1 MNKVDVKRLKK
12 QLVLSDYEAILKAL
26 GIPIMLK
33 LKDRWV
39 LMTGCHNRDPL
50 QGSQKLYFYIESKIF
65 QCYTRCAC
73 SMDIIGLCQKRLA
86 LLNKPCAF
94 LDAVQF
100 IIDTTSIDIGSVS
113 KQSSN
118 VFTYDWSELEK
129 FIRIKKGGSALK
141 PYDKAI
147 LDQLDRCYPQAWID
161 EGITIETMEKYKI
174 GFYPRLDCATIP
186 CFNREGDLIGI
197 RCRHWREEE
206 IEKGKYR
213 PLMLLDETIYKFP
226 TNQVFY
232 GINFNWASIEETKT
246 VWLGEGEKFVLKLDS
261 FYGQDSPAL
270 AMFGKNLGLNR
281 RNQLLKMG
289 VNKVV
294 YVPDNDWVGKG
305 QEAYNQW
312 EKEIVGFAKQFQG
325 YADVEVVYDNLGL
338 LGVKE
343 NATDRDRETWEKLFE
358 NREKIV

>member
-94 LDAVQF
+94 LDAIQF
-100 IIDTTSIDIGSVS
+100 ILDTTSVDIGSVS
-113 KQSSN
+113 RPTSN

-129 FIRIKKGGSALK
+129 FVRIKKGGSALK

-147 LDQLDRCYPQAWID
+147 LDQLDRAYPQAWID

-197 RCRHWREEE
+197 RARHWREEE
-206 IEKGKYR
+206 VEKGKYR

-232 GINFNWASIEETKT
+232 GINFNWASIEDKKQ
-246 VWLGEGEKFVLKLDS
+246 VILVEGEKSVLKADS
-261 FYGQDSPAL
+261 FYGMESNVLAL
-270 AMFGKNLGLNR
+270 YGCNLGLQR
-281 RNQLLKMG
+281 RNEILKMG
-289 VNKVV
+289 VNEVVIALDSDYHEIGDDDYQAFEKKVLAF
-294 YVPDNDWVGKG
+294 G
-305 QEAYNQW
+305 
-312 EKEIVGFAKQFQG
+312 KQFKG
-325 YADVEVVYDNLGL
+325 YCDVSVCYNNIGL
-338 LGVKE
+338 DGYKCSPF
-343 NATDRDRETWEKLFE
+343 DWDRETFEKLFE
-358 NREKIV
+358 SREKII